1 MSKTRI
7 SAKVLLG
14 VMHKIGKL
22 TGFNL
27 GFSLSFRRRSVD
39 ATIRGAI
46 LALMVAL
53 LATSPLPVSAAT
65 PDPVLEWID
74 VMNTTVLTAGT
85 APNVTSRV
93 VALVS
98 ASVFDAVN
106 GIEPRFRPLQVRPDA
121 PHNASQRAAAIQA
134 AYAILLNL
142 YPAQSAMLAT
152 RRSASLA
159 ALASTEKAES
169 IAAGVAWGQTVA
181 DAIWG
186 SRLTD
191 GFTPTPPPFLGV
203 LGIVGTPGAVSFWRP
218 TPLVNASGATPQI
231 ATMTPWVLK
240 RPSQFRLPPPLA
252 LNSPE
257 YAADLNEVK
266 SMGVYSGS
274 GRSDDQSEL
283 ALFWALNTPLAWNR
297 IAAQLSAARG
307 LTLTENAHLFALLNL
322 TLSDSL
328 IACWDSKYR
337 YVFWRPITAIRAGL
351 TSSDADPTWV
361 PWLDFFKSGT
371 PAHPEYPSAH
381 SSMSGAAAFIL
392 AAAFGENTAFTVTSE
407 VRPGTTRSFPNFSDA
422 TAEIADARVFGGIHF
437 RTSCARANTLGRA
450 VADYVSRHAM
460 RSRGHDQDDDED

>member
-1 MSKTRI
+1 MSQNRN
-7 SAKVLLG
+7 LLG
-14 VMHKIGKL
+14 VVYEVPKSTRFDVGLFPSLCRRKL
-22 TGFNL
+22 G
-27 GFSLSFRRRSVD
+27 
-39 ATIRGAI
+39 ATIRSAV
-46 LALMVAL
+46 LMLIVAL
-53 LATSPLPVSAAT
+53 LAANPLPVSAAT

-74 VMNTTVLTAGT
+74 IMNTTVLTAGT
-85 APNVTSRV
+85 APNVTSRI

-134 AYAILLNL
+134 AYAILLHL
-142 YPAQSAMLAT
+142 YPAQSGMLT
-152 RRSASLA
+152 IRLNASLA
-159 ALASTEKAES
+159 ALASTEKGEA

-181 DAIWG
+181 DTIWT

-191 GFTPTPPPFLGV
+191 GFAPTPPPFIGV
-203 LGIVGTPGAVSFWRP
+203 QGVVGTSAVGAWRP
-218 TPLVNASGATPQI
+218 TPPANASGATPQI
-231 ATMTPWVLK
+231 ATMTPWVLR

-266 SMGVYSGS
+266 VMGTLSGS
-274 GRSDDQSEL
+274 MRTQDQSEL

-297 IAAQLSAARG
+297 IAAQISAGRG

-322 TLSDSL
+322 TLSDAL
-328 IACWDSKYR
+328 IACWDTKYR

-351 TSSDADPTWV
+351 TPADAEPLWE
-361 PWLDFFKSGT
+361 PWLDFFPAGT

-392 AAAFGENTAFTVTSE
+392 AGAFGENTDFSLTSE
-407 VRPGTTRSFPNFSDA
+407 VRPGTTRSFHSFSDA

-437 RTSCARANTLGRA
+437 RTSCVRANTLGRA
-450 VADYVSRHAM
+450 VADYVSKHAM
-460 RSRGHDQDDDED
+460 RSRGDDRVDDED

>member
-1 MSKTRI
+1 M
-7 SAKVLLG
+7 
-14 VMHKIGKL
+14 
-22 TGFNL
+22 
-27 GFSLSFRRRSVD
+27 
-39 ATIRGAI
+39 
-46 LALMVAL
+46 LMLIVAL
-53 LATSPLPVSAAT
+53 LAVSPLPVSAAT
-65 PDPVLEWID
+65 PDPVLEWIG
-74 VMNTTVLTAGT
+74 VMNSTVLTAGT

-134 AYAILLNL
+134 AYAILLHL
-142 YPAQSAMLAT
+142 YPAQSGTLTT
-152 RRSASLA
+152 RLNASLM

-181 DAIWG
+181 DAIWT

-191 GFTPTPPPFLGV
+191 GFAPTPPPFIGV
-203 LGIVGTPGAVSFWRP
+203 QGVVGTAAVGAWRP
-218 TPLVNASGATPQI
+218 TPPANAFGATPQI
-231 ATMTPWVLK
+231 ATMTPWVLT

-252 LNSPE
+252 LSSTE

-266 SMGVYSGS
+266 VMGTLSGS
-274 GRSDDQSEL
+274 MRTPDQSEL

-297 IAAQLSAARG
+297 ITAQISAARG

-322 TLSDSL
+322 TLSDAL

-351 TSSDADPTWV
+351 TPTDADPAWV
-361 PWLDFFKSGT
+361 PWLDTLTGT

-392 AAAFGENTAFTVTSE
+392 GAAFGDNTAFSLTSE
-407 VRPGTTRSFPNFSDA
+407 VRPGTRSYSSFSEA
-422 TAEIADARVFGGIHF
+422 IAEIVDARVFGGIHF
-437 RTSCARANTLGRA
+437 RTSCLRANTLGRA

-460 RSRGHDQDDDED
+460 RARGDDRDDEKD

>member
-1 MSKTRI
+1 MCTTRI
-7 SAKVLLG
+7 S
-14 VMHKIGKL
+14 
-22 TGFNL
+22 TESNL
-27 GFSLSFRRRSVD
+27 GLFLLLCRQGAG
-39 ATIRGAI
+39 ATIRSATLLLI
-46 LALMVAL
+46 AAL
-53 LATSPLPVSAAT
+53 LAASPLPASAAT
-65 PDPVLEWID
+65 TDPVLEWID

-106 GIEPRFRPLQVRPDA
+106 GIDPRFRPIHVRPNA
-121 PHNASQRAAAIQA
+121 PHNASERAAAIQA

-142 YPAQSAMLAT
+142 YSDPDPNRDQSKTLTT
-152 RRSASLA
+152 RRDASLA
-159 ALASTEKAES
+159 ALASTEKAEA

-181 DAIWG
+181 DAIWTL
-186 SRLTD
+186 RLTD
-191 GFTPTPPPFLGV
+191 GFAPTPPPFLGV
-203 LGIVGTPGAVSFWRP
+203 LGIVGTPGAVGAWRP
-218 TPLVNASGATPQI
+218 TPQGLPGQLPGNPGATPQI
-231 ATMTPWVLK
+231 ATMTPWVLT

-257 YAADLNEVK
+257 YAADLNELK

-274 GRSDDQSEL
+274 RRSDDQSEL

-297 IAAQLSAARG
+297 IAAQLSAKRR

-351 TSSDADPTWV
+351 TPSDADATWV
-361 PWLDFFKSGT
+361 PWLDFFKTGT

-392 AAAFGENTAFTVTSE
+392 AAAFGENTDFSLTSE
-407 VRPGTTRSFPNFSDA
+407 VRPGTTRSFHSFSAA

-437 RTSCARANTLGRA
+437 RTSCLRADGLGRA

-460 RSRGHDQDDDED
+460 RARGDDGDDDRD